1 MSVVGV
7 MVHRAHLHF
16 HLDEDY
22 RMKRTVLSFS
32 LRNLS
37 ERMHE
42 QKGCRTSDLRVNI
55 ASTYPLFNV
64 KFDSE
69 SRQDP
74 SSEFESVKTK
84 LVL

>member
-1 MSVVGV
+1 MKVNNK
-7 MVHRAHLHF
+7 
-16 HLDEDY
+16 LD
-22 RMKRTVLSFS
+22 S
-32 LRNLS
+32 N
-37 ERMHE
+37 
-42 QKGCRTSDLRVNI
+42 
-55 ASTYPLFNV
+55 PLFNV